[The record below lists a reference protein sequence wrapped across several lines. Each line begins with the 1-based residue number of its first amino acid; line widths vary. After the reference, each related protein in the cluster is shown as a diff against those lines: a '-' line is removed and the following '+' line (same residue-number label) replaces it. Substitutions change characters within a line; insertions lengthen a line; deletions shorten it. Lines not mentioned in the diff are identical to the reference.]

1 MEKADA
7 YHNSIVFLF
16 LWKTR
21 YFYEDGL
28 TNIIT
33 GINLNKAFVGLGS
46 CDNVQTETSIFE
58 YANWPSLQ
66 IKRTGPYSWSVQL
79 IFPAGLSSWSIQLVC
94 PTGLP
99 CKVHLLQSAYVAK
112 CTSCKVHMLQ
122 SACVPKCKK

>member
-33 GINLNKAFVGLGS
+33 GINLKNPEPLIYI
-46 CDNVQTETSIFE
+46 DIFTV
-58 YANWPSLQ
+58 
-66 IKRTGPYSWSVQL
+66 R
-79 IFPAGLSSWSIQLVC
+79 
-94 PTGLP
+94 
-99 CKVHLLQSAYVAK
+99 
-112 CTSCKVHMLQ
+112 
-122 SACVPKCKK
+122 